1 MFMILLAPQPFVPSV
16 GAMLVK
22 REDYLASI
30 VNLKNK
36 ACGKYGRKIYGRF
49 D

>member
-1 MFMILLAPQPFVPSV
+1 MFMILPAPQPFVPSL

-22 REDYLASI
+22 REDYLVSI
-30 VNLKNK
+30 VNLKNV